1 MSLFAAL
8 TRKWHYSVENPGAGR
23 LLYREGNREYTFPLY
38 QEKGALVLVGVP
50 SAQRI
55 HFFFNWYAHHQEFSA
70 AARDRI
76 LPRIEKHLRAT
87 GARVRVFERGRS
99 DENFEF
105 YPELFEERGRAA
117 ELLEEAGYTW
127 FKDYCAIDLLHG
139 EYGLE
144 ICGIQNEEDVRVI
157 AAALRGGFPHWH
169 HQSVCLHEPGRE
181 PGWTVALCMFPARL
195 RSSEWP
201 DGD

>member
-8 TRKWHYSVENPGAGR
+8 AQKWHYSVENPGAGR

-38 QEKGALVLVGVP
+38 QDNDTLVLVGVP

-55 HFFFNWYAHHQEFSA
+55 HFFFNWYAQPQEFTT

-87 GARVRVFERGRS
+87 GARVRIFERERPG
-99 DENFEF
+99 ENFEF
-105 YPELFEERGRAA
+105 YPELFECRGRAA

-127 FKDYCAIDLLHG
+127 FRDFSSIDLLHG

-157 AAALRGGFPHWH
+157 AAALQRGFPHWH
-169 HQSVCLHEPGRE
+169 HQNVCLHEPGRE
-181 PGWTVALCMFPARL
+181 SGWTVALCMFPALL
-195 RSSEWP
+195 RNSEWP
-201 DGD
+201 DED